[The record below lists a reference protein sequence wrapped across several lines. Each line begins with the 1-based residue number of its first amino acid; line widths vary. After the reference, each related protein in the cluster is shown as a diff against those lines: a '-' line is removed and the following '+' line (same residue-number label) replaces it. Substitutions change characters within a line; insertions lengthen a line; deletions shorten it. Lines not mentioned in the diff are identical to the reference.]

1 MKLPDTTLA
10 YYNFVFRLRV
20 RTRDAY
26 HRYRAERR
34 ALNAMWAQRAR
45 HEQAELRGQV
55 RRTVTARRRYMV
67 LRDLLSFVLRDTRN

>member
-20 RTRDAY
+20 RARDAY
-26 HRYRAERR
+26 RNYRTERIT
-34 ALNAMWAQRAR
+34 LNAMWAQRDQ
-45 HEQAELRGQV
+45 HDQSELRGQV
-55 RRTVTARRRYMV
+55 RRTVNARRRYVV